1 MKGKKITKE
10 QVLKL
15 ENAVQNGLYAVPGNY
30 NKSNDNDTKEIIK
43 KMKQQESS
51 IVQEPTKA

>member
-1 MKGKKITKE
+1 MKDKKITKE

-15 ENAVQNGLYAVPGNY
+15 EKAVQNGLYAVPGNH

-43 KMKQQESS
+43 KMKKRESS
-51 IVQEPTKA
+51 SFQEPTKI